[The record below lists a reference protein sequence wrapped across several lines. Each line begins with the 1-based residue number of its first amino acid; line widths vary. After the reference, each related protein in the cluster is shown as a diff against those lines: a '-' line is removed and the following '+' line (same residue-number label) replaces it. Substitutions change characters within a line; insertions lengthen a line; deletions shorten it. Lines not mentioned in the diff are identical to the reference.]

1 MMKKVGID
9 SIAYYVPSLYVDIEE
24 LAIKRDI
31 PPKKL
36 INGLG
41 LKKMATPDYD
51 EDSASIAAN
60 SLFRLIKENNIN
72 PTEVGRVYLG
82 TESGV
87 DASKPTSSYV
97 VEILEEV
104 FAKQYGERCFKN
116 CDIVDLT
123 FACAGAVDALQNCCD
138 WVRNGEN
145 RKAIVIAS
153 DIAKYELNSTGEY
166 TQGAGSVSM
175 LICDDPSIISFNGS
189 WGVSTKGIGDFFKPR
204 RLFKKSNILIEAAK
218 LLKQEISSNEAETIL
233 EGANSKFWSDSN
245 DLIEVYKE
253 EPIFEG
259 QFSNESYK
267 ERVYEALENFN
278 EQNERDVLNEWEN
291 IIFHLPYAFHGR
303 RMIIN
308 KWLDWMSENGRSE
321 EIYSEIGR
329 PESNIDKD
337 WIKKVSKSNLYNKF
351 IEDKI
356 APGEKASSE
365 IGNMYTA
372 SIFMA
377 LISSLVDGVEN
388 DKDFEDKKI
397 GFISYG
403 SGSKAKIFEGTVQKN
418 WIEKISSIKLYD
430 SLNKRKKISIDIYE
444 NLHKRRVTS
453 NINNNDGIIKLNR
466 ISDGEF
472 TEGLRNYLKY

>member
-1 MMKKVGID
+1 MKKVGID
-9 SIAYYVPSLYVDIEE
+9 SLSYYVPSLYVDIEE
-24 LAIKRDI
+24 LAHIRDI
-31 PPKKL
+31 PSEKL
-36 INGLG
+36 VKGLG

-60 SLFRLIKENNIN
+60 SLYRLIKQNGIN
-72 PTEVGRVYLG
+72 PREVGRVYLG

-97 VEILEEV
+97 VEILEDV
-104 FAKQYGERCFKN
+104 FTEEYGERCFKN

-138 WVRNGEN
+138 WVRNGIN

-175 LICDDPSIISFNGS
+175 LICEDPSIISFNGA

-204 RLFKKSNILIEAAK
+204 RIFKKSNVLIEAAK
-218 LLKQEISSNEAETIL
+218 LLGHEVSSNEAEIL
-233 EGANSKFWSDSN
+233 LDKAESKFWSDSN

-267 ERVYEALENFN
+267 DRVYEAIENFN
-278 EQNERDVLNEWEN
+278 EQNQRDILSDWVN

-303 RMIIN
+303 RMIVN
-308 KWLDWMSENGRSE
+308 KWLDWMNEKEGFNS
-321 EIYSEIGR
+321 IYSEIGK
-329 PESNIDKD
+329 PESSNDKD
-337 WIKKVSKSNLYNKF
+337 WIKKVAKSSVYKSF
-351 IEDKI
+351 VEEKI
-356 APGEKASSE
+356 APGERASSE

-372 SIFMA
+372 SIFMS
-377 LISSLVDGVEN
+377 LISSLVEAVEK
-388 DKDFEDKKI
+388 DKKLENKKI

-403 SGSKAKIFEGTVQKN
+403 SGSKAKIFEGTIQKD
-418 WIEKISSIKLYD
+418 WVDKIKPITLFD
-430 SLNKRKKISIDIYE
+430 SLNKRKKISIDVYE
-444 NLHKRRVTS
+444 NLHKRKVTS
-453 NINNNDGIIKLNR
+453 NINNNNGVIKLSR
-466 ISDGEF
+466 ISNGEF
-472 TEGLRNYLKY
+472 DEGLRNYKKH

>member
-1 MMKKVGID
+1 MKKVGID
-9 SIAYYVPSLYVDIEE
+9 SLSYYVPSLYVDIEE
-24 LAIKRDI
+24 LAIARDI
-31 PPKKL
+31 PPEKL
-36 INGLG
+36 VSGLG

-60 SLFRLIKENNIN
+60 SLLRLIEENNID
-72 PTEVGRVYLG
+72 PRKIGRVYLG

-97 VEILEEV
+97 VEILEEILR
-104 FAKQYGERCFKN
+104 KEYGNRCFKN

-138 WVRNGEN
+138 WVRNGQN
-145 RKAIVIAS
+145 RQAIVIAS
-153 DIAKYELNSTGEY
+153 DIAKYEINSTGEY

-175 LICDDPSIISFNGS
+175 LICENPSIISFNGA

-218 LLKQEISSNEAETIL
+218 LLGHEVSLNDAESL
-233 EGANSKFWSDSN
+233 LNKAESKFWSDSN

-267 ERVYEALENFN
+267 ERVFEAIENFN
-278 EQNERDVLNEWEN
+278 EQNQTDILRDWVN
-291 IIFHLPYAFHGR
+291 IIFHLPYAYHGR
-303 RMIIN
+303 RMIVT
-308 KWLDWMSENGRSE
+308 KWLDWMNDNDKFIS
-321 EIYSEIGR
+321 IYSEIGK
-329 PESNIDKD
+329 PDSSNDKD
-337 WIKKVSKSNLYNKF
+337 WIKKVTKSSLYKSF
-351 IEDKI
+351 VEEKI
-356 APGEKASSE
+356 AAGEKASSE

-372 SIFMA
+372 SIFMS
-377 LISSLVDGVEN
+377 LISSLEDAVKN
-388 DKDFEDKKI
+388 DKNFVNKKI

-403 SGSKAKIFEGTVQKN
+403 SGSKAKIFEGTIQEN
-418 WIEKISSIKLYD
+418 WVEKIKPIELFKN
-430 SLNKRKKISIDIYE
+430 LNNRKKININTYE
-444 NLHKRRVTS
+444 NLHRRKVSS
-453 NINNNDGIIKLNR
+453 NINNNDGIIKLSK

-472 TEGLRNYLKY
+472 NEGLRNYIKY